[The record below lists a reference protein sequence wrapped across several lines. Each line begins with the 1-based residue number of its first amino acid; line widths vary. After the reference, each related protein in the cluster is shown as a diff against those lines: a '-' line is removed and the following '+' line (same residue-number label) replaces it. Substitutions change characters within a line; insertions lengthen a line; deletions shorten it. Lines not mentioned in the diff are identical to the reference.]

1 MTHTRLTTG
10 MREALVIMAAR
21 EQETGRKWGPDFDV
35 HKSSLY
41 ALERRGLAVRNG
53 YQGVAKLT
61 DEGLRVAESLAE
73 EESQ

>member
-1 MTHTRLTTG
+1 MTELSPG
-10 MREALVIMAAR
+10 MQEALAIMAGR
-21 EQETGRKWGPDFDV
+21 QQGSRRKWGPIQDV

-61 DEGLRVAESLAE
+61 ADGMRVAEALATE
-73 EESQ
+73 EES

>member
-1 MTHTRLTTG
+1 MSELSPG
-10 MREALVIMAAR
+10 MQEALAIMAGR
-21 EQETGRKWGPDFDV
+21 EQATGRKWGPIQDV

-61 DEGLRVAESLAE
+61 PEGIRVAEALAAE
-73 EESQ
+73 EEA

>member
-1 MTHTRLTTG
+1 MTELTTG
-10 MREALVIMAAR
+10 MRDALAHMAGR
-21 EQETGRKWGPDFDV
+21 EQATGRKWGPDHDV

-53 YQGVAKLT
+53 RMGVAKLT
-61 DEGLRVAESLAE
+61 DEGLRLAERHAE